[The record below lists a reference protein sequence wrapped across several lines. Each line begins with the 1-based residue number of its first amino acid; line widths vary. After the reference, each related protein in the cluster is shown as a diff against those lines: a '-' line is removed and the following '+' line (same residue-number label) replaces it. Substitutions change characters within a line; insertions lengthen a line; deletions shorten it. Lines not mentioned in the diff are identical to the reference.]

1 MIQKVNADK
10 TCSGQLIFLGLINKG
25 VRRTA
30 GLLLEYTRESVG
42 VEGLIGTFRLDYEY
56 EYDFSILVIR
66 LHIIATHTHFIPC
79 NTLST

>member
-1 MIQKVNADK
+1 MNADK

-56 EYDFSILVIR
+56 EIEYDFSILVFR
-66 LHIIATHTHFIPC
+66 LHIITTQTHFIP
-79 NTLST
+79 

>member
-1 MIQKVNADK
+1 MNADK

-56 EYDFSILVIR
+56 EIEYDFSILVFR
-66 LHIIATHTHFIPC
+66 LHIITTKTHFIP
-79 NTLST
+79 